1 VDANQFQAAKIL
13 NRSLFEYHLRL
24 RIYRSDA
31 SEALREATEAPKELR
46 RFRETKPVSDVAKFD
61 ISPDDL
67 IQFEAFLAQ
76 NQGKPRSRNVWQDV
90 KTVNLGD
97 DAQALFK
104 YFNLYGYPSALA
116 HGSGLGF
123 QGDRAHKRR
132 YGNRSRVA
140 EPLFDGVFHD
150 L

>member
-1 VDANQFQAAKIL
+1 MDANQFQAAKIL